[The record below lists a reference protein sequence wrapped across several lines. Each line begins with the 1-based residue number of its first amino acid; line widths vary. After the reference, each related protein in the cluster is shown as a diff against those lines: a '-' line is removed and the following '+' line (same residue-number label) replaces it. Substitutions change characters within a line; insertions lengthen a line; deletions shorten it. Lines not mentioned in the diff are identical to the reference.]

1 MAQEQRPT
9 ETPTS
14 AVTSPRVL
22 PPHRTESGPTP
33 NSLRPKG
40 TLMSG
45 LTIGTRGAL
54 ARVAVV
60 ATVTELT
67 AISLA
72 SPASARVYDHNIGV
86 TNCGETSQLCPTNY
100 HEAPGTNITGQGEVS
115 ISFTASQN
123 HCSDMIPHIYI
134 DDFEPSFIPD
144 RIGPGQTAGPYGALL
159 PAGTAHFIGVQAEG
173 ITGGCNRGVL
183 GSWAGTLHIETSG

>member
-1 MAQEQRPT
+1 
-9 ETPTS
+9 
-14 AVTSPRVL
+14 
-22 PPHRTESGPTP
+22 
-33 NSLRPKG
+33 
-40 TLMSG
+40 MSG
-45 LTIGTRGAL
+45 LTIGARGAL

-72 SPASARVYDHNIGV
+72 SPASARVYDHDIGV
-86 TNCGETSQLCPTNY
+86 ANCGETSQFCPTNY
-100 HEAPGTNITGQGEVS
+100 HDAPGTNITGQAEVS

-134 DDFEPSFIPD
+134 DDSESSFITD

-173 ITGGCNRGVL
+173 IKGGCNRGVV
-183 GSWAGTLHIETSG
+183 GSWAGTLHIETRG